1 MEMALMNRLCCQ
13 LLVDKFFI
21 QILYGRQI
29 SLLYVSMFLFSYVSC
44 VVGCP
49 YEGDIDPTK
58 VAKVGSFTISLCN
71 FGKGC

>member
-1 MEMALMNRLCCQ
+1 MNRLCCQ
-13 LLVDKFFI
+13 LLVDKFFM
-21 QILYGRQI
+21 G
-29 SLLYVSMFLFSYVSC
+29 LLYVSMFLFSYVSC